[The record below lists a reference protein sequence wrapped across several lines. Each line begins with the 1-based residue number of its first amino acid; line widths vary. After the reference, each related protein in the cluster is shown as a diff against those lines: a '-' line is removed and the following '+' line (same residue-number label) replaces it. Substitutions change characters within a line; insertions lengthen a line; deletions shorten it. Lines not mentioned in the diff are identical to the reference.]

1 MVGGGGSDGS
11 LDLCARVC
19 LIDEYESII
28 SHTYVKPPTP
38 ATNYRY
44 IWIRLHQASPDF
56 KPYIYLPATNKT
68 VVHIFWMSYGFSMV
82 KSGSVSLSLSLTHT
96 HIYNTIIYIFWI
108 TYTYRPTGIRAEY
121 LREALPLSQAQRK
134 IQDLLYNREPMRKLR
149 PTDGK
154 ASILV
159 GHTLDRDLSL
169 LQINYPATMM
179 R

>member
-28 SHTYVKPPTP
+28 FRTYVKPPTP
-38 ATNYRY
+38 ATNYRH

-56 KPYIYLPATNKT
+56 NPYIYLPTTNKT
-68 VVHIFWMSYGFSMV
+68 VVHIFWISNGFSMV
-82 KSGSVSLSLSLTHT
+82 KSGYQT
-96 HIYNTIIYIFWI
+96 
-108 TYTYRPTGIRAEY
+108 TGIQAEY

-159 GHTLDRDLSL
+159 GHILDRDLSL